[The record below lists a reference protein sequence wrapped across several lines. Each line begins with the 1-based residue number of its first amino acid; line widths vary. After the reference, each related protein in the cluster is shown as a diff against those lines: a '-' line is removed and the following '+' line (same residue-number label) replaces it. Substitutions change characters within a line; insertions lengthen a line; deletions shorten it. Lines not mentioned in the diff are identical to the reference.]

1 MPEAPASVSDIKITS
16 FSTRSQLRGDALI
29 VALTGNADMAAHDQL
44 KVFLE
49 DLHRTA
55 AGLGVRETV
64 LELQDLYFMNSSCLS
79 LLLRL
84 VNSVL
89 QSKQSKYTV
98 RFRLNPN
105 LRWQKRSMDAIRS
118 YAEDIVVIEQA
129 L

>member
-1 MPEAPASVSDIKITS
+1 MPEPPASVSDIKITS
-16 FSTRSQLRGDALI
+16 FSTRSQQRGDALI
-29 VALTGNADMAAHDQL
+29 VAMSGNADMAAHDQL
-44 KVFLE
+44 KVFLDE
-49 DLHRTA
+49 VHRTA

-89 QSKQSKYTV
+89 QSKHSKYIL

-118 YAEDIVVIEQA
+118 YAEDVVVVE
-129 L
+129 